1 VKSEKRKVKNVGKS
15 NKKELEILRGCFFLE
30 KRLYLLLN
38 LKQTLSN
45 LLKEDGMIQ
54 DTYVYYPS
62 KDRLFFIFSSEGVQG
77 SISKIIYFTRMEKKN
92 EWNLAFGDL
101 KDGDMDDSVIS
112 NNQDALKIMRTVA
125 NTVIEFFITYPES
138 ILHIKPVDEKRRKL
152 YNYLFQKNFEE
163 IDKLFIIRGKIGERS
178 SSYLPIK
185 FYDSFKITLKSK

>member
-77 SISKIIYFTRMEKKN
+77 SISKIIYFT
-92 EWNLAFGDL
+92 
-101 KDGDMDDSVIS
+101 
-112 NNQDALKIMRTVA
+112 
-125 NTVIEFFITYPES
+125 
-138 ILHIKPVDEKRRKL
+138 
-152 YNYLFQKNFEE
+152 
-163 IDKLFIIRGKIGERS
+163 
-178 SSYLPIK
+178 
-185 FYDSFKITLKSK
+185 

>member
-1 VKSEKRKVKNVGKS
+1 
-15 NKKELEILRGCFFLE
+15 
-30 KRLYLLLN
+30 
-38 LKQTLSN
+38 
-45 LLKEDGMIQ
+45 
-54 DTYVYYPS
+54 
-62 KDRLFFIFSSEGVQG
+62 
-77 SISKIIYFTRMEKKN
+77 MEKKN

-125 NTVIEFFITYPES
+125 NTIVEFFITYPES
-138 ILHIKPVDEKRRKL
+138 ILYIKPVDEKRRKL

-163 IDKLFIIRGKIGERS
+163 IDKLFIIRGINGKRS